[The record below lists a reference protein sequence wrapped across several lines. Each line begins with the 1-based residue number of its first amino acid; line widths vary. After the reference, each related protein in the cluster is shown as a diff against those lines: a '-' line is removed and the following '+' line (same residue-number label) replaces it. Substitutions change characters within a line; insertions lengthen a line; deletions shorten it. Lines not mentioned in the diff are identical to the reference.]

1 MRDETEH
8 SSKGP
13 AVFSLRALE
22 RINHTYQA
30 RRATEREVTHW
41 LETHPR
47 ARKPIEEARAY
58 RRRPKH
64 RAPGRDRGEG

>member
-1 MRDETEH
+1 M
-8 SSKGP
+8 
-13 AVFSLRALE
+13 FSPQTLKRV
-22 RINHTYQA
+22 NSTYQT
-30 RRATEREVTHW
+30 RRATERDLTHW
-41 LETHPR
+41 LETHSR